1 LPLSTTPTVVKRYIA
16 LELRRLRKAAGLKQ
30 EEVAEVIDTSQTRI
44 AHLESMRNLPK
55 LHDLEKLLERYG
67 APELTPGIQELI
79 IQLREAAGPTF
90 EIDTTAQLPPGFDLY
105 LGLEQGASRIVCYS
119 AMTAH
124 GMLQCRP
131 YAEALLRGHD
141 ASLPDSELERR
152 VDLRMRRRAALD
164 RPDPVLE
171 FVAVI
176 DESVLHRQIGGP
188 EVLAA
193 QLDYLVESSRQP
205 NVSLRVLPFTAGVH
219 KALDGAFV
227 VLKFPIERDPGVV
240 YLQDRIGNQFRD
252 HVKDIVEYTAVADHL
267 QGLALSEAD
276 SLALIKKVRKEVGT

>member
-16 LELRRLRKAAGLKQ
+16 LELRRLREAADLGQK
-30 EEVAEVIDTSQTRI
+30 EAGKVIDTSQTRI
-44 AHLESMRNLPK
+44 AHFESMRNLPR
-55 LHDLEKLLERYG
+55 LHDLEKLLDVYG

-119 AMTAH
+119 AMTVH

-141 ASLPDSELERR
+141 LSLPDSEVQRR
-152 VDLRMRRRAALD
+152 VDLRMRRGHALD
-164 RPDPVLE
+164 RSEPIVE

-176 DESVLHRQIGGP
+176 DESVLRRQIGGP
-188 EVLAA
+188 QVLAA
-193 QLDYLVESSRQP
+193 ELDYLLERSRRR
-205 NVSLRVLPFTAGVH
+205 NVSLRVLPYAAGVH

-240 YLQDRIGNQFRD
+240 YLQDLNGNQFRD
-252 HVKDIVEYTAVADHL
+252 DVKGIAEYTAVANHL
-267 QGLALSEAD
+267 LELALSERD
-276 SLALIKKVRKEVGT
+276 SLALIKKVRKEVAT